1 MSGAAV
7 RILTRLIEG
16 AGERRSKR
24 PCSGARKVDA
34 YGQAPG
40 EAREAVRLRT
50 CQFFLP
56 LHPSDGRSRL
66 AADGRAGELRLIA
79 LADHLVAALDEG
91 ASWGD

>member
-16 AGERRSKR
+16 AGER
-24 PCSGARKVDA
+24 PCSGARKVDTC
-34 YGQAPG
+34 GQVPG

-56 LHPSDGRSRL
+56 FHPSDGRGRL
-66 AADGRAGELRLIA
+66 AADGRAGELRLVA
-79 LADHLVAALDEG
+79 LADHLIAALDEG
-91 ASWGD
+91 ASWRD